1 MNRLLACVLLTAVG
15 VAGIGAAGADKNDE
29 AAIRAARAQSNRAI
43 AERKIDD
50 FARTLGADFVMVRG
64 SGALVATK
72 QAYLDLFRADFAD
85 PKSISYR
92 RMPDKIEVS
101 SAAPLAAE
109 HGHWVGLNVD
119 RSEAYRGTYLAM
131 WRRTDQ
137 GWEIRSELFV
147 VLSCGVGEACKSY
160 AGPPRSR

>member
-1 MNRLLACVLLTAVG
+1 MNRILACALLAAIGLG
-15 VAGIGAAGADKNDE
+15 GIRAAGADKSDE

-50 FARTLGADFVMVRG
+50 FARTLGADFMMVRG

-92 RMPDKIEVS
+92 RTPDKIEVS

-119 RSEAYRGTYLAM
+119 RSDAYRGTYLAM